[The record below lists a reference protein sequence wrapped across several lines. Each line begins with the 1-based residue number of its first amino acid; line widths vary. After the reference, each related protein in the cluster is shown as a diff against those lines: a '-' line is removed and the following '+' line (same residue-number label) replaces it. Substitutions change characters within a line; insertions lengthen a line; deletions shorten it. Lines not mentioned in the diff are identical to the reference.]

1 LPPCN
6 EPQIKTSGD
15 NAMYPRPYLE
25 LSGWTPRVF
34 TAGAAT
40 FAVCAETSTITWGGA
55 SYGELGYGAGGK
67 KSSANPEKVPSL
79 EGLKVLSVACG
90 AGHTVFLL
98 DAATPADAMA
108 KLPLWSPPAD
118 APPADVEGGAGSG
131 GAGGKAPRK
140 RKPAGEAAGG
150 AKKGK

>member
-1 LPPCN
+1 MHTHSTHTLPSLQISCN
-6 EPQIKTSGD
+6 SPPSLIRS
-15 NAMYPRPYLE
+15 P
-25 LSGWTPRVF
+25 
-34 TAGAAT
+34 AA
-40 FAVCAETSTITWGGA
+40 AQTSTITWGGA
-55 SYGELGYGAGGK
+55 SYGELGYGPGGK
-67 KSSANPEKVPSL
+67 KSSANPDKVPSL

-98 DAATPADAMA
+98 DAAADAS

-118 APPADVEGGAGSG
+118 APPADADGGVGGAGG
-131 GAGGKAPRK
+131 GAGGKAARK